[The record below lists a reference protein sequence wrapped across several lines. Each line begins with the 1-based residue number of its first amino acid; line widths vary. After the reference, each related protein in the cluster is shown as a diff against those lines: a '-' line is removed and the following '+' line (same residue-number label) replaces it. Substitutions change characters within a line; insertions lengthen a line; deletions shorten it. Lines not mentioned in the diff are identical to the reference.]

1 MPRGAQVRR
10 TKGHIISAASSAK
23 IRRDLGSK
31 LVYLAAHVIMETMIT
46 LSQQILDVLH
56 QEFLIFPSP
65 YATIPW
71 VSLERM
77 KGRGF
82 GLAGRH

>member
-1 MPRGAQVRR
+1 LSRQSYISLAACVSNF
-10 TKGHIISAASSAK
+10 SAASSAK

-56 QEFLIFPSP
+56 QELLIFPSP
-65 YATIPW
+65 VRNYPVGFARTHEGAW
-71 VSLERM
+71 VRS
-77 KGRGF
+77 GR
-82 GLAGRH
+82 